1 MTGTTFATA
10 SLWSYGIAAVG
21 WLLLALRMALGL
33 RHSGRG
39 ALLLGIAVLMA
50 LWAGMGALFG
60 VSGQRNVLF
69 AFNVA
74 DVLRYAG
81 WFAFMVALLSSGKG
95 GGDAAAL
102 PRWVY
107 WVAGTLLLGAIAFSE
122 GQPLAETL
130 NPGDQ
135 RAEFAVRV
143 GLAIMGLTI
152 VEQFYRRAHPQARW
166 GIKPLAVALGA
177 LFGYDLWM
185 YADALLFARLDTDIW
200 VARGIA
206 SAFVIPFVA
215 IATARNT
222 GWTIE
227 MHLSRNAVFHS
238 SALLVSGLFLLAVA
252 GAGYIVRIFGGEWGR
267 ALQIELLFAATVL
280 VVLVATS
287 GRVRSRL
294 KVFVSKH
301 FFSYRYDYR
310 EEWLRFTRTLSS
322 DSQVLASG
330 ERAIM
335 ALADLVESP
344 AGALWLADEREGFRP
359 AGRLNMPIV
368 EESVARDAPLAVFLE
383 RTGWVI
389 TIEEV
394 AASPGRYPDLVLP
407 PSIASV
413 PNAWL
418 IVPLSTGARLVG
430 WIVLLNPRTPVDID
444 WEVRDLLKAAAR
456 AAAAY
461 LEQVR
466 ATEALLE
473 ARKFD
478 AFNRMSAFVVHDLKN
493 LVSQLSLMLRNAERH
508 RDNPEFQR
516 DMLETVAHVVS
527 RMNALML
534 QLRTGAT
541 PVENPRPVALE
552 PLVRR
557 VCIAKSEGA
566 REVLLALASGVHA
579 LGHED
584 RLEHVIGHLVQNAI
598 DATGAQGEVRVSLF
612 RDAAHAVI
620 EVADSGVGMSAGFLR
635 ERLFKPFETT
645 KPSGMGIGV
654 YESRQYVAGLGGTI
668 TVESTE
674 GSGTLVR
681 VLLPSGDGGS
691 SPSQSMKEA
700 A

>member
-1 MTGTTFATA
+1 MTGNTFATA
-10 SLWSYGIAAVG
+10 SLWSYGIAAAG

-33 RHSGRG
+33 RRSGRG
-39 ALLLGIAVLMA
+39 TLLLGIAVIMA
-50 LWAGMGALFG
+50 LWAAMAALFG
-60 VSGQRNVLF
+60 VTAQRNILF
-69 AFNVA
+69 AVNLA

-81 WFAFMVALLSSGKG
+81 WFAFVVALLAGARGNTMAS
-95 GGDAAAL
+95 AL

-107 WVAGTLLLGAIAFSE
+107 WLAATLLLASLALAD
-122 GQPLAETL
+122 GQPLAAVL
-130 NPGDQ
+130 LPSDQ
-135 RAEFAVRV
+135 RGEFAVRV
-143 GLAIMGLTI
+143 GLAITGLII
-152 VEQFYRRAHPQARW
+152 VEQFYRRVHAQARW
-166 GIKPLAVALGA
+166 GIKPLAVSLGA
-177 LFGYDLWM
+177 LFGFDLWM
-185 YADALLFARLDTDIW
+185 YADAMLYARLDADIW
-200 VARGIA
+200 VARGVA
-206 SAFVIPFVA
+206 NAFVIPFVA

-238 SALLVSGLFLLAVA
+238 SALLLSGLFLLAVA

-267 ALQIELLFAATVL
+267 ALQIELLFAAIVIMIM
-280 VVLVATS
+280 VATS

-322 DSQVLASG
+322 ENQVLASG

-344 AGALWLADEREGFRP
+344 AGALWLADDAEGLRP
-359 AGRLNMPIV
+359 AGRLNMPPV
-368 EESVARDAPLAVFLE
+368 EETLPRNASLASFLE

-389 TIEEV
+389 TLDEV
-394 AASPGRYPDLVLP
+394 KADPSQHPDLQLP
-407 PSIASV
+407 DWLGSLPD
-413 PNAWL
+413 AWL
-418 IVPLSTGARLVG
+418 VVPLSTGARFVG
-430 WIVLLNPRTPVDID
+430 FVVLMNPRTPVDVD

-461 LEQVR
+461 LEQIRV
-466 ATEALLE
+466 TEALIE
-473 ARKFD
+473 SRKFD

-493 LVSQLSLMLRNAERH
+493 LVAQLSLMLRNAERH

-516 DMLETVAHVVS
+516 DMLETVAHVVT
-527 RMNALML
+527 RMHALML
-534 QLRTGAT
+534 QLRTGTT

-557 VCIAKSEGA
+557 ICAAKSKGS
-566 REVLLALASGVHA
+566 RDIALAISPGVHA

-598 DATGAQGEVRVSLF
+598 DATVGQGSVSVSVFREGAF
-612 RDAAHAVI
+612 AAI
-620 EVADSGVGMSAGFLR
+620 EVADSGVGMSIQFVR

-645 KPSGMGIGV
+645 KSSGMGIGV
-654 YESRQYVAGLGGTI
+654 YESRQYVVGLGGRI

-681 VLLPSGDGGS
+681 VLLPAGDNADV
-691 SPSQSMKEA
+691 PTQSLKEA